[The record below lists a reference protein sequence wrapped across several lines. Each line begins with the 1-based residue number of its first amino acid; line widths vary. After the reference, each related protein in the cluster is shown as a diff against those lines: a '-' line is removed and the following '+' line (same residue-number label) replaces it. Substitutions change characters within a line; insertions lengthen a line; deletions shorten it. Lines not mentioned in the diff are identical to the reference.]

1 MLVRRLIGVLAVSGV
16 LLHVGALVH
25 HNAVMVEAQFQHNAL
40 LADLG
45 RICHGGG
52 EAGTVGSAPWCVALR
67 RAMPAE
73 RHAGATLGDLQLA
86 LNVIDTLTPR

>member
-45 RICHGGG
+45 RICHGAG
-52 EAGTVGSAPWCVALR
+52 EEGTVGSLPRGALR
-67 RAMPAE
+67 CVE
-73 RHAGATLGDLQLA
+73 RCRSSATQLRRSE
-86 LNVIDTLTPR
+86 TCSWR